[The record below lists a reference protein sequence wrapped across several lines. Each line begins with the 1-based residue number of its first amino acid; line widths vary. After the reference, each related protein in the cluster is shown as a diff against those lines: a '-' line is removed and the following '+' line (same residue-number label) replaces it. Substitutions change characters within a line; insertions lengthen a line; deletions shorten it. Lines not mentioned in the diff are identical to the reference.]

1 MVHLGLPKR
10 VVREWISRTHST
22 FDTSNRAV
30 AFLGVCHRSSPLLP
44 LILLLLSLF
53 LSFRFLSFSAVAAA
67 TTMRVIS
74 AALDADWSLKTAAD
88 DEPIFTTCPRRLVF
102 FCNFIIRSSFSLPFS
117 TPSGDEWKRRRRR
130 TAAIYPHRVSS
141 VISLLVVFFLAPT
154 LRNPIIVI
162 DFQRSL
168 RWR

>member
-102 FCNFIIRSSFSLPFS
+102 FFVILLFDRHFHCHSRRLPETNGSGAAVGRPPFICIACRPSFLYLSFFFWRRLCEIQSS
-117 TPSGDEWKRRRRR
+117 
-130 TAAIYPHRVSS
+130 
-141 VISLLVVFFLAPT
+141 
-154 LRNPIIVI
+154 
-162 DFQRSL
+162 
-168 RWR
+168 